1 MRTPDPAVPDAA
13 VPEAAPEA
21 PGPAAAPT
29 AIAAA
34 AVSERPPRGPRV
46 RRIADRLS
54 VQFRVP
60 IEPQYDQAG
69 HRWTLR
75 WYDGPTVA
83 AVRCALERLF
93 PNDPAAPG
101 DPAAPNNP
109 AASGDPSASGGA
121 HASRASNDPAAEDAA
136 RLAVRRD
143 LTTRAL
149 VLAAIRETRAGAM
162 HRSVGSWGQR
172 YHLEQLL
179 ADQEH
184 PDRTADPREAAMLER
199 LLEASSTGVARG
211 AGGPDLARAFDL
223 VARDGVAWLLPEP
236 HLAGPA
242 DRDALALTPLEYL
255 TSRYATG
262 VHRAAWETALTPL
275 PLRTAVTAAHQD
287 PEPGPDAARAALT
300 LLPALRARASAE
312 LDAVEAR
319 LAAVVAAVTS
329 GSVSTPILPA
339 HERSR

>member
-1 MRTPDPAVPDAA
+1 MRTPDRTPDAA
-13 VPEAAPEA
+13 APD
-21 PGPAAAPT
+21 
-29 AIAAA
+29 
-34 AVSERPPRGPRV
+34 VSASSRPPRGPQV

-60 IEPQYDQAG
+60 IEPQYEQAG

-75 WYDGPTVA
+75 WYDGPTVG

-93 PNDPAAPG
+93 PDG
-101 DPAAPNNP
+101 
-109 AASGDPSASGGA
+109 
-121 HASRASNDPAAEDAA
+121 E

-199 LLEASSTGVARG
+199 LLEASSTTPVHG
-211 AGGPDLARAFDL
+211 AAAPDLARAFDL
-223 VARDGVAWLLPEP
+223 VARDGIARLLPE
-236 HLAGPA
+236 HRLAGPA
-242 DRDALALTPLEYL
+242 EQDALALSPLEYL

-262 VHRAAWETALTPL
+262 VHRSAWETALATL
-275 PLRTAVTAAHQD
+275 PLRTAVAAAHQD
-287 PEPGPDAARAALT
+287 PQPDPDAARAALT
-300 LLPALRARASAE
+300 LLPALRAQASAE

-319 LAAVVAAVTS
+319 LAAVVAGAPARDADDVAADPGRPPAAGGAAS
-329 GSVSTPILPA
+329 GSVSTPIPPA
-339 HERSR
+339 HAPAR

>member
-1 MRTPDPAVPDAA
+1 MRTPDRTPDAA
-13 VPEAAPEA
+13 APDV
-21 PGPAAAPT
+21 
-29 AIAAA
+29 
-34 AVSERPPRGPRV
+34 AVSSRPQRGPQV

-93 PNDPAAPG
+93 PDEERP
-101 DPAAPNNP
+101 
-109 AASGDPSASGGA
+109 
-121 HASRASNDPAAEDAA
+121 
-136 RLAVRRD
+136 AVRRD

-179 ADQEH
+179 AEQDH

-199 LLEASSTGVARG
+199 LLEAASAAG
-211 AGGPDLARAFDL
+211 AHGNAAPDLARAFDL
-223 VARDGVAWLLPEP
+223 VARDGIARLLPE
-236 HLAGPA
+236 HRLAGPA
-242 DRDALALTPLEYL
+242 GPDALALSPLEYL

-262 VHRAAWETALTPL
+262 VHRTAWETALVPL
-275 PLRTAVTAAHQD
+275 PPAAAVAAVHRDPD
-287 PEPGPDAARAALT
+287 PEPDAARAALT

-312 LDAVEAR
+312 LDEIEAR
-319 LAAVVAAVTS
+319 LAAVAARARALPDEAWEAATTPGP
-329 GSVSTPILPA
+329 GSAASPPA
-339 HERSR
+339 RRP

>member
-1 MRTPDPAVPDAA
+1 MRTPDRTPDAA
-13 VPEAAPEA
+13 ARDAAP
-21 PGPAAAPT
+21 
-29 AIAAA
+29 
-34 AVSERPPRGPRV
+34 SSRPQRGPQV

-69 HRWTLR
+69 RRWTLR

-83 AVRCALERLF
+83 AVRSALERLF
-93 PNDPAAPG
+93 PD
-101 DPAAPNNP
+101 
-109 AASGDPSASGGA
+109 
-121 HASRASNDPAAEDAA
+121 EQ
-136 RLAVRRD
+136 RLVVRRD

-179 ADQEH
+179 AEQEH

-199 LLEASSTGVARG
+199 LLADASTTGAHG
-211 AGGPDLARAFDL
+211 NAAPDLARAFDL
-223 VARDGVAWLLPEP
+223 VARDGIARLLPERRLGGP
-236 HLAGPA
+236 AGP
-242 DRDALALTPLEYL
+242 DALALSPLEYL

-262 VHRAAWETALTPL
+262 VHRTAWETALAPL
-275 PLRTAVTAAHQD
+275 PLGAAVAAVHRD
-287 PEPGPDAARAALT
+287 PEPDPDAARAALT

-312 LDAVEAR
+312 LDEIEAR
-319 LAAVVAAVTS
+319 LAAVAMRTPVPSDGMPEAAAPTPGP
-329 GSVSTPILPA
+329 GSAASPPA
-339 HERSR
+339 RRP

>member
-1 MRTPDPAVPDAA
+1 MHTPSPSP
-13 VPEAAPEA
+13 
-21 PGPAAAPT
+21 
-29 AIAAA
+29 
-34 AVSERPPRGPRV
+34 RPQRGPQA

-60 IEPQYDQAG
+60 IEPQYEQAG

-93 PNDPAAPG
+93 PDG
-101 DPAAPNNP
+101 D
-109 AASGDPSASGGA
+109 
-121 HASRASNDPAAEDAA
+121 RF
-136 RLAVRRD
+136 AVRRD

-149 VLAAIRETRAGAM
+149 ALAAIRETRAGAM

-199 LLEASSTGVARG
+199 LLAAASTDTARG
-211 AGGPDLARAFDL
+211 SSAPDLARAFDL
-223 VARDGVAWLLPEP
+223 VARDGVAWLLPE
-236 HLAGPA
+236 HRLAGPA
-242 DRDALALTPLEYL
+242 DQDALALSPLEYL
-255 TSRYATG
+255 TFRYATD
-262 VHRAAWETALTPL
+262 VHRAAWETALATL
-275 PLRTAVTAAHQD
+275 PLRAAVAAAHRD
-287 PEPGPDAARAALT
+287 PEPDPDAARAALT
-300 LLPALRARASAE
+300 LLPALRAEACAE

-319 LAAVVAAVTS
+319 LAAAAGS
-329 GSVSTPILPA
+329 GSVSTPILPV
-339 HERSR
+339 HGRSR

>member
-1 MRTPDPAVPDAA
+1 M
-13 VPEAAPEA
+13 
-21 PGPAAAPT
+21 
-29 AIAAA
+29 
-34 AVSERPPRGPRV
+34 

-93 PNDPAAPG
+93 P
-101 DPAAPNNP
+101 
-109 AASGDPSASGGA
+109 
-121 HASRASNDPAAEDAA
+121 AEE

-149 VLAAIRETRAGAM
+149 ALAAIRETRAGAM

-172 YHLEQLL
+172 YHLEQQL
-179 ADQEH
+179 ADREH
-184 PDRTADPREAAMLER
+184 PDRPADPREAAMLER
-199 LLEASSTGVARG
+199 LLAAASAAAGRG
-211 AGGPDLARAFDL
+211 AAGPDLARAFDL
-223 VARDGVAWLLPEP
+223 VARDGIAWLLPEP
-236 HLAGPA
+236 SLAGPA
-242 DRDALALTPLEYL
+242 DPDGLALAPLEFL

-262 VHRAAWETALTPL
+262 VHRTAWETALATL
-275 PLRTAVTAAHQD
+275 PLRTAVAAAHQD
-287 PEPGPDAARAALT
+287 PEADPDAARAALT

-319 LAAVVAAVTS
+319 LAAVAAGGCRDDS
-329 GSVSTPILPA
+329 CGSVSTPILPA

>member
-13 VPEAAPEA
+13 VPEAAPVA

-29 AIAAA
+29 AVS
-34 AVSERPPRGPRV
+34 VSERPPRGPRV

-93 PNDPAAPG
+93 PNDPTAPNDQAAPG
-101 DPAAPNNP
+101 DPAAP
-109 AASGDPSASGGA
+109 SAPI
-121 HASRASNDPAAEDAA
+121 ASNGPAPEDAA

-199 LLEASSTGVARG
+199 LLEASSTDVARG

-275 PLRTAVTAAHQD
+275 PLRAAVSAAHQD